1 MTKKKKKDNLNKF
14 KTTED
19 RVQQV
24 NFIKNKLENLQLD
37 ERNTEIE
44 ELFKIMQRYIE
55 TGESNSGKM
64 PLTGSNKDIQYIF
77 TNRKCV
83 QCQVNLLVRQ

>member
-1 MTKKKKKDNLNKF
+1 MPKKKKKDITQKY
-14 KTTED
+14 KTQED
-19 RVQQV
+19 RIGQV
-24 NFIKNKLENLQLD
+24 TFIKNKLENLQLD

-44 ELFKIMQRYIE
+44 ELFKIMQRYID

-83 QCQVNLLVRQ
+83 ECQVNLLVRR